1 MATRVHLLAKEL
13 GVTSK
18 AILDKCRAE
27 GLDVKNHMAVL
38 SLGLEATIR
47 EWFSEGAHTT
57 TEEKT
62 ERVNLDKIKRRKKK
76 TTTSEPT
83 EAEMVQSSEPMEMGE
98 TEEIEDSQQPVT
110 TEELIKPESVE
121 IRTAEVEQPM
131 DVEVEKQP
139 VPFAEPAVTPESA
152 PAPPTPATIESSEQK
167 TQVSEPVESK
177 VESKEV
183 TLSAEPA
190 QPVPATETLILK
202 PAARV
207 EIPETSPPVQ
217 KKQEIPHR
225 KEGAGKKAVKQE
237 QDELT
242 LERVKPVGPMN
253 VPAPAVLRG
262 PRVVRIERPEVIP
275 KPVPTRDFGP
285 KTTIFEPNLPLR
297 GLTGNGLVTSKGGK
311 KGKAINIQEE
321 ETRIKKAK
329 NRLNPRR
336 GRSTDTIEQLKEWRD
351 RDLLERS
358 QRLAQASDHPT
369 TVRRAESK
377 KQKTTTT
384 APVARQGKIHI
395 SEPIILKD
403 LCAAI
408 GIPFSK
414 VFPKLMA
421 MGIPATINQ
430 SITAEQA
437 ELLAIDF
444 GIELEIQ
451 KKKSR
456 YEELVEQFN
465 KLERPNQVRRS
476 PVVTFLGHVD
486 HGKTSLLDR
495 IRHARVAAGEAGG
508 ITQKVG
514 AYRCPINDRFVVF
527 LDTPGHEAFTE
538 MRARGAQMTDIV
550 VLVVAAD
557 DGVMPQTKEAISHA
571 KAANVPIVV
580 AMNKIDLPQADP
592 NKIMG
597 QLAENGLI
605 PTEWG
610 GDVDIVRTSAVTGQ
624 GIDELVE
631 LLSTLSDLLDL
642 KADPSG
648 PATGLVI
655 ESHQDPNRGPV
666 ADLLV
671 QEGTLNISDGIVVG
685 RAFGRIRAMF
695 DDKGQSIKHAGPAT
709 PVEIL
714 GLDMIPEPGDRFFI
728 TEDQKLAQEIAE
740 EKRLEDRSEYLQSRP
755 KVTLENIFQQVEA
768 GQVQYLNLIV
778 KTDTQ
783 GSMDVLRTKLAEMG
797 SSEVKVRVLHTA
809 VGGITE
815 GDVILA
821 NASEAII
828 LGFGVVADDQARNKA
843 QLLNVEI
850 RTYTV
855 IYHLFEDMTSALEG
869 LLTPTYE
876 QKILGRAVVRNVFK
890 LSKVGTIAGC
900 MVIDGLVERSAKLRI
915 IRQNVII
922 REDAVLD
929 SLKRFKDDAKEV
941 RQGFECGIKLA
952 GFDDIKEGDILEAYQ
967 MVEVTRKLQPTGGK

>member
-1 MATRVHLLAKEL
+1 LATRVHLLAKEL

-27 GLDVKNHMAVL
+27 GLDVKNHMTVL

-62 ERVNLDKIKRRKKK
+62 ERVNLDKIKRRKRKSA
-76 TTTSEPT
+76 TAESAGVEIAETGEGIEGEEFEEFEEVELAET
-83 EAEMVQSSEPMEMGE
+83 EAE
-98 TEEIEDSQQPVT
+98 
-110 TEELIKPESVE
+110 
-121 IRTAEVEQPM
+121 TAETVPAPAAPSAAEQPA
-131 DVEVEKQP
+131 VSPAETPVSPAAVVQPPAVVAAEKQEQK
-139 VPFAEPAVTPESA
+139 VPAEPKVQEKVPQAKVPAA
-152 PAPPTPATIESSEQK
+152 PAEAVQPA
-167 TQVSEPVESK
+167 P
-177 VESKEV
+177 
-183 TLSAEPA
+183 SAESI
-190 QPVPATETLILK
+190 VLK

-207 EIPETSPPVQ
+207 ELPEKPATPPAGTVSE
-217 KKQEIPHR
+217 KKEALHKKEIP
-225 KEGAGKKAVKQE
+225 GKKPAKQAPE
-237 QDELT
+237 VNKPELI
-242 LERVKPVGPMN
+242 KPVGPMN

-262 PRVVRIERPEVIP
+262 PRVVRIERPEIIP
-275 KPVPTRDFGP
+275 RPVPSRDFSP
-285 KTTIFEPNLPLR
+285 RSSAMEPNLPPR
-297 GLTGNGLVTSKGGK
+297 AVPGKVGK
-311 KGKAINIQEE
+311 KSKTAAQEE
-321 ETRIKKAK
+321 EAARLKKAK

-336 GRSTDTIEQLKEWRD
+336 GRTTDTIEQLKEWRD

-369 TVRRAESK
+369 TVRRAETK
-377 KQKTTTT
+377 KPKTTAASAA
-384 APVARQGKIHI
+384 APKQGKIQI

-403 LCAAI
+403 FCSAI
-408 GIPFSK
+408 GVPFSK
-414 VFPKLMA
+414 IFPKLMA

-430 SITAEQA
+430 SIASEQA
-437 ELLAIDF
+437 ELLAIDL
-444 GIELEIQ
+444 GIEIEIQ
-451 KKKSR
+451 KQKSH
-456 YEELVEQFN
+456 YEEMADQFT
-465 KLERPNQVRRS
+465 KMERPNKKRRS

-495 IRHARVAAGEAGG
+495 IRHAQVAAGEAGG

-592 NKIMG
+592 NKVMG
-597 QLAENGLI
+597 QLSENGLI

-610 GDVDIVRTSAVTGQ
+610 GDVDIVRTSATTGEGVTA
-624 GIDELVE
+624 LVE

-642 KADPSG
+642 KADPTG

-666 ADLLV
+666 ADMLV
-671 QEGTLNISDGIVVG
+671 QEGTLNITDVIVVG
-685 RAFGRIRAMF
+685 RAYGRIRAMF
-695 DDKGQSIKHAGPAT
+695 DDKGNSIKEAGPAT

-728 TEDQKLAQEIAE
+728 TEDQKLAQEIAD
-740 EKRLEDRSEYLQSRP
+740 EKRQEDRSEYLQSRP

-768 GQVQYLNLIV
+768 GEAQYLNLIV

-783 GSMDVLRTKLAEMG
+783 GSMDVLRAKLAEMG
-797 SSEVKVRVLHTA
+797 SNEVKVRVLHTA

-821 NASEAII
+821 NASDAII
-828 LGFGVVADDQARNKA
+828 LGFGVVADDQARSKA
-843 QLLNVEI
+843 QFLNVEI

-869 LLTPTYE
+869 MLTPTYE
-876 QKILGRAVVRNVFK
+876 QKVLGRAVVRDVFK
-890 LSKVGTIAGC
+890 LTKVGTIAGC

-922 REDAVLD
+922 RENAVLE

-941 RQGFECGIKLA
+941 RQGFECGIKIA

-967 MVEVTRKLQPTGGK
+967 MVEVTRKLQPANGN